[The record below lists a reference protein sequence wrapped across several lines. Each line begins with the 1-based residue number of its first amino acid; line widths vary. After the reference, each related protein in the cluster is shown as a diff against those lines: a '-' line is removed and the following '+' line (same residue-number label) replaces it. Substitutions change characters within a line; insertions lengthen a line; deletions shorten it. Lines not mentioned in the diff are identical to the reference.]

1 MMAFGGL
8 EVGCERVVGFL
19 GGGLER
25 KCASASWVV
34 RIGCV
39 RLMSRE
45 AKLFESRPSFESPVP
60 GGCKKLENDCLL
72 D

>member
-1 MMAFGGL
+1 MWMIAFGGR
-8 EVGCERVVGFL
+8 EVGCEMVVGRL
-19 GGGLER
+19 GGGWER

-45 AKLFESRPSFESPVP
+45 AKRFESRSSFEFSVP
-60 GGCKKLENDCLL
+60 GGFMKPEED
-72 D
+72 